1 MFDEPSKL
9 PVRRRG
15 RGGRRLSCFFGEILQ
30 ASGVGERTLQRWVEA
45 GVIQALGQ
53 GPGGRGNYRM
63 FGVHEIVVAAI
74 LRPLADAGF
83 PLGRLWQLS
92 RILRHAMMQGRSRR
106 TPTGALHQRY
116 QELGRAVE
124 RALAG
129 VGTNFAV
136 FAITADMPANADAI
150 GKKQDDSPEINMYP
164 GALSIETG
172 ENPAFDRTPF
182 LGEAAETFA
191 AWRGHPAPSP
201 PVMIT
206 LDLAPLRGLVDDLLP
221 D

>member
-1 MFDEPSKL
+1 
-9 PVRRRG
+9 
-15 RGGRRLSCFFGEILQ
+15 LSCFFGEILQ

-63 FGVHEIVVAAI
+63 FGVHEIVVAAM

-92 RILRHAMMQGRSRR
+92 RILRHAMAQWPSRR
-106 TPTGALHQRY
+106 KTTDVLPQRY

-136 FAITADMPANADAI
+136 FAITADMPADAV
-150 GKKQDDSPEINMYP
+150 GKKQDDSPEVNMYP
-164 GALSIETG
+164 GALSVETG
-172 ENPAFDRTPF
+172 ESPAFDPTPF
-182 LGEAAETFA
+182 LGEAAEAFA
-191 AWRGHPAPSP
+191 AWHGHPAPSP